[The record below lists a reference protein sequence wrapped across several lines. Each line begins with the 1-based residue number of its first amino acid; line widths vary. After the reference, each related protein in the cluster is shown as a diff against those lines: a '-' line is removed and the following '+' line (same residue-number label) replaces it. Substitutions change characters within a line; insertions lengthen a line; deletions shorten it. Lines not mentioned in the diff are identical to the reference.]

1 MGAEVMKL
9 GLWGTWE
16 ELLLGGA
23 VLRHGTRDWNLV
35 AAELRARTVCSY
47 TFTPEACK
55 ARYEDLQQR
64 YSGRKSKA
72 WFEELRKQ
80 RMAELRRALELS
92 ENSIG
97 SLESRLECLK
107 AERRDDCRV
116 DNYSSQTESPVPLQK
131 SEAVLS
137 SSKDTSKDELSAG
150 SFTRETRANWSPES
164 QIPAAVPA
172 EEMDVKPE
180 DSREEMD
187 IKLEDSRSSEQEKV
201 LSIEKLTEIVC
212 GVQSGTLRRKR
223 GKRKRKYCSKDGKE
237 GSVGESD
244 FLSVTDT
251 TTASQC
257 KENSTS
263 ESGQIARSIAVD
275 DQSKSSR
282 KDTIE
287 DIKGIFESI
296 AQNQS
301 AFVFRR
307 RLDSQKRGRYKKM
320 ILRHM
325 DLDTIRSRIS
335 SHSITS
341 VKELFRDF
349 LQLANN
355 AVVFYSKNTREY
367 KSAFLLRA
375 LVIKTFRQH
384 FKDYRDNKPTTSIPS
399 SGLPMHNKPPVKPR
413 SARPGNR
420 KPSGKLA
427 NPGSLA
433 DKTPGNKRT
442 SNTDSPLSE
451 ESLALT
457 ATKKG
462 SNKTR
467 KVGRGNGSQQRTETP
482 MRGRKRTRA
491 R

>member
-1 MGAEVMKL
+1 M

-35 AAELRARTVCSY
+35 AAELRARTVCPY
-47 TFTPEACK
+47 PFTPEVCK
-55 ARYEDLQQR
+55 ARYEDLQHR
-64 YSGRKSKA
+64 YSGCKA

-97 SLESRLECLK
+97 SLESRLESLK
-107 AERRDDCRV
+107 ADRGDNCHV
-116 DNYSSQTESPVPLQK
+116 NNYSSQTESPVPFQK

-137 SSKDTSKDELSAG
+137 SSKETSKDGLSAG
-150 SFTRETRANWSPES
+150 SFTRETQANWSPES
-164 QIPAAVPA
+164 QIPAAVPV

-180 DSREEMD
+180 ISEC
-187 IKLEDSRSSEQEKV
+187 SEQEKV
-201 LSIEKLTEIVC
+201 SSIERLTEIVC
-212 GVQSGTLRRKR
+212 GVQGGTLRRKR
-223 GKRKRKYCSKDGKE
+223 GKRKRKYCSRDVKE

-244 FLSVTDT
+244 FLSVANA

-263 ESGQIARSIAVD
+263 ESGQIARSSAVEN
-275 DQSKSSR
+275 QSGSSR
-282 KDTIE
+282 KDSVD
-287 DIKGIFESI
+287 DIKGIFESV

-335 SHSITS
+335 SHSIKS
-341 VKELFRDF
+341 AVELFRD
-349 LQLANN
+349 LLLLANN

-375 LVIKTFRQH
+375 LVIKTLRQH
-384 FKDYRDNKPTTSIPS
+384 FKDCSDQPTTPSIPS
-399 SGLPMHNKPPVKPR
+399 SGLPMRKPPVKPR

-420 KPSGKLA
+420 KTSGKVA
-427 NPGSLA
+427 NPGGTA
-433 DKTPGNKRT
+433 DRTPRSKRT
-442 SNTDSPLSE
+442 CNADSPPSE
-451 ESLALT
+451 ESLAV
-457 ATKKG
+457 TKKG
-462 SNKTR
+462 FDRTR
-467 KVGRGNGSQQRTETP
+467 KAGRGQQQQRAETP
-482 MRGRKRTRA
+482 MRGRKRIRA